1 MSRILI
7 VTPSLARH
15 DAVGNDVYA
24 QQSLLRDA
32 GYTTEI
38 FAENTDAYYRDKVIS
53 REFVKDLI
61 ASRDTLLLYHHSFI
75 WDLGEVLF
83 NQAVCKIIF
92 RYHNISPAKYFEYN
106 ADVMRDLIRGQRQTR
121 RLLQSGKITAFI
133 NDSKFNSGDLVSFG
147 ADAKLM
153 TEVAPFNKIHEFGE
167 VEPDPRVRRQLDT
180 PLLKLLF
187 VSRVM
192 PHKGQL
198 NLIRIVDRYIDL
210 YGPEIRL
217 NLVGKVTA
225 APYLHEM
232 IDFVN
237 RRRLGSIVKFHT
249 EVPFPALI
257 SFYRYSDVF
266 MMTSEHEGFGVPI
279 LEAQFH
285 KMPVLLLDRAAVRET
300 AGPNQLVFPDLDLD
314 RFCAALRVLHR
325 DKEKSRHLGEVGYQN
340 YLQYEAPVL
349 RDKFLKEISK
359 HF

>member
-1 MSRILI
+1 MNRILI
-7 VTPSLARH
+7 VTPSLVKN
-15 DAVGNDVYA
+15 DAIGNDIFA
-24 QQSLLRDA
+24 QQVLLREA
-32 GYTTEI
+32 GHAAEI
-38 FAENTDAYYRDKVIS
+38 FAENCDSFSRDKVIS
-53 REFVKDLI
+53 VETAKEWVADPK
-61 ASRDTLLLYHHSFI
+61 TLLLYHHSFI
-75 WDLGEVLF
+75 WDLGESLF
-83 NQAVCKIIF
+83 NQAKCRILF
-92 RYHNISPAKYFEYN
+92 RYHNISPAKYFDYN
-106 ADVMRDLIRGQRQTR
+106 NDVMRDLLRGHRQTR

-167 VEPDPRVRRQLDT
+167 VEPDPRVRQQLDT

-232 IDFVN
+232 IDFIN
-237 RRRLGSIVKFHT
+237 SRRLGSIVKFHT
-249 EVPFPALI
+249 EVPFPAL
-257 SFYRYSDVF
+257 SAFYRYSDVF

-285 KMPVLLLDRAAVRET
+285 KLPVLLLERAAVRET

-325 DKEKSRHLGEVGYQN
+325 DKEKRRYLGEVGYQN

-349 RDKFLKEISK
+349 RQKFLKEISK